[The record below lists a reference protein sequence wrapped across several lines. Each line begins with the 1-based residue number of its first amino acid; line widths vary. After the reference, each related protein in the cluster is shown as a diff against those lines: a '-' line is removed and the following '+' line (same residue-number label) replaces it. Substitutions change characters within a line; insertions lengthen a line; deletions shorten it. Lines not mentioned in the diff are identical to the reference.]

1 VSAATAANGTSDLP
15 GKALVLVENLSVPLD
30 RRVWQEATS
39 LTKAGFRVFVVC
51 PRGAKMDRE
60 PIEYLDGVTIFRY
73 PLTPAAGGPSGYIR
87 EYGQAFWHTVRL
99 VRRLAREHRFDV
111 VQACNPPDF
120 LLAAAWPLK
129 RGGSA
134 FIFDH
139 HDLVPELYLSRFGR
153 GKDVLYRTVLGVER
167 LAFRLADVVMAT
179 NESYRHVALTRGRK
193 DDADVFVV
201 RSAPDLTRFRQCDPD
216 VTLKRGKQH
225 LISYLGVMGPQDGVD
240 HALRALAAVREDR
253 QDWHAIFMGGGDV
266 LEAMRALSKEL
277 GVAEMVELPG
287 RVPDDYVARVLSS
300 SDVCLAPDPKNPLND
315 ISTMNKILE
324 YMAMSRPIVSYDL
337 REARV
342 SAGDAALYARPNDV
356 ASFAAAVER
365 LLDDPALRERM
376 GAAGRVRVENELS
389 WQHSERALLSA
400 YERALQLRRSQAP

>member
-1 VSAATAANGTSDLP
+1 L
-15 GKALVLVENLSVPLD
+15 
-30 RRVWQEATS
+30 
-39 LTKAGFRVFVVC
+39 
-51 PRGAKMDRE
+51 
-60 PIEYLDGVTIFRY
+60 
-73 PLTPAAGGPSGYIR
+73 
-87 EYGQAFWHTVRL
+87 
-99 VRRLAREHRFDV
+99 
-111 VQACNPPDF
+111 
-120 LLAAAWPLK
+120 
-129 RGGSA
+129 
-134 FIFDH
+134 IFDH

-240 HALRALAAVREDR
+240 HALRALASVREHR

-277 GVAEMVELPG
+277 GLAGMVELPG

-315 ISTMNKILE
+315 VSTMNKILE

-342 SAGDAALYARPNDV
+342 SAGNAALYCRPNDV
-356 ASFAAAVER
+356 ASFAEAVQR

-376 GAAGRVRVENELS
+376 GATGRARVENELS
-389 WQHSERALLSA
+389 WQQSERALLGA
-400 YERALQLRRSQAP
+400 YERAIRWRRPHAP